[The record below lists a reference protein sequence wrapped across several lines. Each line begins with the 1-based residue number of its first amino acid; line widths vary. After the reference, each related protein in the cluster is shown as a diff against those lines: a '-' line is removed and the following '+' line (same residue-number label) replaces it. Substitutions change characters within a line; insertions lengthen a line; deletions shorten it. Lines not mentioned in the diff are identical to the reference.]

1 MQVSDLLTQYQNNLS
16 SGSEVSTK
24 TKGIEQLV
32 ETVKQLKTGNIFE
45 GTVNS
50 IRGTQ
55 VILGLS
61 SGQNITARLD
71 AGLSLSKG
79 QSVFFQVKSN
89 DGEQIR
95 IKPIS
100 MGAGQG
106 NPTLMQALDAASL
119 AVSEHNLNMVNAMM
133 KEGMSIDSKSLQN
146 MARQIGSV
154 PGSQPETI
162 VQMQKLQ
169 LPINANSVEQFEN
182 YKADRRQVLSQV
194 QDLVAALGESFV
206 GDAVDTQTMIGQNN
220 RLVAFFGYPSMQE
233 AIATGKAVYAEE
245 MLPAEGQ
252 ESVNL
257 EYLSQ
262 KAGIFLQTLEDMDAY
277 EAGTLGNTLDR
288 EAFAD
293 LQKIFGQMPSFIK
306 EHANFFTAEGQLL
319 PQTKADVFLQEV
331 SVFLGQ
337 NDNRLSRE
345 SVQELL
351 RSKGYQK
358 LFSNLV
364 TKEWTM
370 EAQDLPKEHSISHL
384 YEKMSQQ
391 IHDLEQLAD
400 KFPSAK
406 ETIQGTANSLSQ
418 NIEFM
423 NQLSQMYSYVQVP
436 IRLRGQNVNSELFVY
451 RNGSRDKGADDEL
464 TAFLHF
470 DMDNLGGVDISV
482 KLLQKNVTANW
493 YLEDADSLKLLEE
506 NMHLLT
512 ERLEKKGYTCSMKLE
527 QDAKKIDF
535 VEDFLK
541 ADQKS
546 NGEVHRYSFDVRA

>member
-71 AGLSLSKG
+71 VGLSLTKG

-119 AVSEHNLNMVNAMM
+119 AVSERNLNMVNAMM

-154 PGSQPETI
+154 PVSQPETI

-169 LPINANSVEQFEN
+169 LPIDANSVEQFEN

-194 QDLVAALGESFV
+194 QDLVAALGESFLD
-206 GDAVDTQTMIGQNN
+206 DAVDTETMIGQNN
-220 RLVAFFGYPSMQE
+220 RLVAFFGDSAMQE
-233 AIATGKAVYAEE
+233 AFATGKAVYAEE

-252 ESVNL
+252 ESVDL

-262 KAGIFLQTLEDMDAY
+262 RAGIFSQTLEDPDAY
-277 EAGTLGNTLDR
+277 EAGTLGNAIDR

-293 LQKIFGQMPSFIK
+293 LQKVLGQMPSFIK

-319 PQTKADVFLQEV
+319 PQTKADAFLQEV
-331 SVFLGQ
+331 SVFLEQ
-337 NDNRLSRE
+337 NAGRLSKE

-358 LFSNLV
+358 LFSDLV
-364 TKEWTM
+364 TKEWTV
-370 EAQDLPKEHSISHL
+370 APQDLPKEHSISHL

-406 ETIQGTANSLSQ
+406 ESIQGTANSLSQ

-451 RNGSRDKGADDEL
+451 RNGGRDKGADDEL

-482 KLLQKNVTANW
+482 KMLHKNVSANW
-493 YLEDADSLKLLEE
+493 YLEDADSLMLLEE

-541 ADQKS
+541 ADRKS
-546 NGEVHRYSFDVRA
+546 GGEVHRYSFDVRA

>member
-119 AVSEHNLNMVNAMM
+119 AVSERNLNMVNAMM

-169 LPINANSVEQFEN
+169 LPIDANSVEQFEN

-194 QDLVAALGESFV
+194 QDLVAALGESFLD
-206 GDAVDTQTMIGQNN
+206 DAVDTQTMVGQNN
-220 RLVAFFGYPSMQE
+220 RLVAFFGDPSMQE
-233 AIATGKAVYAEE
+233 AFATGEAVYAEE

-252 ESVNL
+252 ESVDL

-262 KAGIFLQTLEDMDAY
+262 RAGIFLQTLEDMDAY
-277 EAGTLGNTLDR
+277 EAGTLGNSLDQGT
-288 EAFAD
+288 FAD
-293 LQKIFGQMPSFIK
+293 LQNVLGQMPSFIK
-306 EHANFFTAEGQLL
+306 EHANFFTADGQLL
-319 PQTKADVFLQEV
+319 PQTKVDAFLQEV

-337 NDNRLSRE
+337 NAGGLSKE
-345 SVQELL
+345 SVQDLL
-351 RSKGYQK
+351 RSRGYQK
-358 LFSNLV
+358 LFSDLV
-364 TKEWTM
+364 TKEWTV
-370 EAQDLPKEHSISHL
+370 APQDLPKEHSISHL

-451 RNGSRDKGADDEL
+451 RNGGRDKGADDEL

-482 KLLQKNVTANW
+482 KMLQKNVSANW
-493 YLEDADSLKLLEE
+493 YLEDADSLTLLEE

-512 ERLEKKGYTCSMKLE
+512 DRLEKKGYTCSMKLE

-541 ADQKS
+541 VDQKS
-546 NGEVHRYSFDVRA
+546 SGEVHRYSFDVRA

>member
-119 AVSEHNLNMVNAMM
+119 AVSERNLNMVNAMM

-169 LPINANSVEQFEN
+169 LPIDANSVEQFEN

-194 QDLVAALGESFV
+194 QDLVAALGESFLD
-206 GDAVDTQTMIGQNN
+206 DAVDTQTMVGQNN
-220 RLVAFFGYPSMQE
+220 RLVAFFGDPSMQE
-233 AIATGKAVYAEE
+233 AFATGEAVYAEE

-252 ESVNL
+252 ESVDL

-262 KAGIFLQTLEDMDAY
+262 RAGIFSQTLEDMDAY
-277 EAGTLGNTLDR
+277 EAGTLGNSLDQGT
-288 EAFAD
+288 FAD
-293 LQKIFGQMPSFIK
+293 LQNVLGQMPSFIK

-319 PQTKADVFLQEV
+319 PQTKVDAFLQEV
-331 SVFLGQ
+331 SVFLEKNAG
-337 NDNRLSRE
+337 RLSKE
-345 SVQELL
+345 SVQDLL
-351 RSKGYQK
+351 RSRGYQK
-358 LFSNLV
+358 LFSDLV
-364 TKEWTM
+364 TKEWTV
-370 EAQDLPKEHSISHL
+370 APQDLPKEHSISHL

-451 RNGSRDKGADDEL
+451 RNGGRDKGADDEL

-482 KLLQKNVTANW
+482 KMLQKNVSANW
-493 YLEDADSLKLLEE
+493 YLEDADSLTLLEE

-535 VEDFLK
+535 VQDFPK

-546 NGEVHRYSFDVRA
+546 SGELHRSSSDVRA